1 MARLISK
8 NDLKAFHIKIATI
21 LSVLFILVANY
32 MIKSKLSLLIAI
44 TIAML
49 AGGWLISG
57 QFGNNSQPQKGQ
69 TENQKK
75 GVSEELVTVRTRYLK
90 AQPYTPNMRVTGQT
104 ERSRSVIIRTQVPG
118 KISKVI
124 KKAGDRVNKGEVI
137 AQLFSEDLPLRLEEA
152 KARVKQRELE
162 FAAAKKL
169 SQIGFKAETKYAA
182 AFADL
187 QATKAFAERVRI
199 NLENTNISA
208 PFSGI
213 LSAQNVEVGD
223 VLKKS
228 DPVAELIDLDPL
240 RITAYVSER
249 DYIKIKMDQS
259 VEVKLRSEKKINGRI
274 QFLSPVA
281 QKETRTFKIEI
292 ETPNNRAQIPEGL
305 TAELIIPLP
314 ETSAHQLSSS
324 LFSLDE
330 NGNLGVKIVN
340 EQDRVQ
346 FKPIN
351 IVGGSEAR
359 TFVTGLP
366 DSCDVI
372 MVGHGFVMHGQI
384 VKAVA
389 ETESPGK
396 QS

>member
-1 MARLISK
+1 M
-8 NDLKAFHIKIATI
+8 
-21 LSVLFILVANY
+21 
-32 MIKSKLSLLIAI
+32 AI
-44 TIAML
+44 TITVL
-49 AGGWLISG
+49 AAGWLLSG
-57 QFGNNSQPQKGQ
+57 QFSDNPNLQKESA
-69 TENQKK
+69 ENQKK
-75 GVSEELVTVRTRYLK
+75 NAPQKLVTVRTRQLK
-90 AQPYTPNMRVTGQT
+90 ALTYAPNMRVTGQT

-169 SQIGFKAETKYAA
+169 SQKGFKAETKYAA

-187 QATKAFAERVRI
+187 QATRAFAERVRI

-292 ETPNNRAQIPEGL
+292 ETPNSRAQIPEGL

-330 NGNLGVKIVN
+330 SGNLGVKIVN

-351 IVGGSEAR
+351 IVGGSEAK

-389 ETESPGK
+389 ETGSPGK